1 MTMKVVELFKRNLP
15 PVKRGLNSAFLCG
28 SCSVP
33 GVMLHVMA
41 ALLPIIIWGVYLFG
55 FRVLTV
61 AAVSVAACV
70 GSEALL
76 TLMLYKKAKISDLT
90 AVVTG
95 LMLAMTLP
103 AATPLWIPAVGGV
116 IAIAVK
122 QLSGGTGRN
131 FLNPALFART
141 VIMLI
146 FGRMMIYTA
155 PFVKLPLFANV
166 PGGLSAGTAMGMLND
181 GRFPTE
187 SVYELLS
194 GKCAGNIGEIS
205 SILILLGGIFLLLRG
220 IISYR
225 IPVAFSLTVMA
236 LTYLFPRI
244 DVDSSYAVYSILSG
258 GVLFAAFFMAT
269 DHSTSPC
276 MPLAQFAYGIGCGA
290 LTVLFRYSGLFYDG
304 AYPAVLIM
312 NELSRPLDLLFY
324 RLFGPKKTAAKPKIA
339 PVAVPA
345 DGVTETHAPGADN
358 AADDTA
364 VFEAVRGDG
373 AKASEAETKTVR
385 GYGYDADTS
394 ETAVFEAV
402 REEKTSETPSEKD
415 ADEKAEEK
423 HVDVV
428 PEILPDEP
436 DGENGPENDLMIKE
450 EPDNG

>member
-1 MTMKVVELFKRNLP
+1 MKVVELFKRNLP

-70 GSEALL
+70 VSEALL
-76 TLMLYKKAKISDLT
+76 TLLLYKKAKISDLT

-166 PGGLSAGTAMGMLND
+166 SDGLSAGTAMGMLND

-324 RLFGPKKTAAKPKIA
+324 RLFGPKKTAAKPKKA

-364 VFEAVRGDG
+364 VFEAVRGAD
-373 AKASEAETKTVR
+373 TKTGETPEETER
-385 GYGYDADTS
+385 DADTA

-402 REEKTSETPSEKD
+402 REEEASETPPEED

-423 HVDVV
+423 HVDAV

-436 DGENGPENDLMIKE
+436 DGENEPENDLMIKE